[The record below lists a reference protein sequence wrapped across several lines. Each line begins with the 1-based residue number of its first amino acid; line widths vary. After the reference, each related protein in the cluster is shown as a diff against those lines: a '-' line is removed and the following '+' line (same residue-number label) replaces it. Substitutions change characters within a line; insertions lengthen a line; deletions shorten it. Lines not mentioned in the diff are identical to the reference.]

1 MEQILW
7 ILLMVPVLPLLGF
20 VFLSFMGKRLSAPIV
35 SYLPTVLM
43 AGALFCSLF
52 AALQFYRGG
61 ENVAMFQTTWLTFSK
76 GMQIN
81 MGIVANRL
89 TLLMII
95 VVSGVSF
102 LVHLYST
109 YYMKGEERL
118 HSYFAYLQLFTFS
131 MLGLVLSTN
140 LFQLYFFWELVGLS
154 SFLLIGFYYKRPAAV
169 AAANKAFIVT
179 RFADFAMLIGI
190 LILGSAAGSYDF
202 STMIDHL
209 TNPASLEQAQS
220 SFLGLTTVSW
230 GALLVFVGGA
240 GKSALF
246 PLHIWLPDAME
257 GPTPVSALIH
267 AATMVVAGVF
277 LIARLFPVYNIAAPD
292 ILLFIAYIGA
302 FSYLFAAIIAC
313 VQTDFKK
320 VLAYSTLSQIAFMFL
335 ALGVGG
341 YTESMFHLFTH
352 AFFKAS
358 LFLCAG
364 VIIHALGSGALKDM
378 GGARKQFPITHIV
391 FLIAA
396 LSISGFPFF
405 SGFFSKE
412 SIMVLLYPAHPVL
425 FGMALFT
432 GGLSAFYMFRLYFL
446 VFHHKPVTEVVAHT
460 TAAGGAAHAATAH
473 TNGSGVSHAAAV
485 HMNGSGISHAAAHI
499 SHEPW
504 QMSVPLII
512 LGVLSIAAGYVNFGQ
527 HTHLL
532 FAIAPVTVA
541 IIGMMMAAVLYRK
554 ENPLPGKVA
563 AAFGRFYRLVA
574 KKFYIDEIYLF
585 FARTMMIG
593 WLGGAAVWCEKY
605 IIKGAIERIAEDTQ
619 ELSEKIKKM
628 QSGRIQS
635 YSLYFLGGIIAIILI
650 LLTPFMR

>member
-7 ILLMVPVLPLLGF
+7 ILLIVPMLPLLGF
-20 VFLSFMGKRLSAPIV
+20 VFLSFMGKRLSAPVV

-43 AGALFCSLF
+43 AGTLFCSLF
-52 AALQFYRGG
+52 AALLFYRGG

-81 MGIVANRL
+81 MGIVANQL

-109 YYMKGEERL
+109 YYMRGEERL

-190 LILGSAAGSYDF
+190 LILGSSAGSYDF
-202 STMIDHL
+202 YEMIDHL
-209 TNPASLEQAQS
+209 TNPALLEQTQS

-292 ILLFIAYIGA
+292 ILLVIGYIGA

-364 VIIHALGSGALKDM
+364 VIIHVLGSGTLKEM
-378 GGARKQFPITHIV
+378 GGVRKQFPITHIV

-412 SIMVLLYPAHPVL
+412 SIMGLLYPAHPVL
-425 FGMALFT
+425 FGLALFT

-446 VFHHKPVTEVVAHT
+446 VFHHKPVAGEVAHT
-460 TAAGGAAHAATAH
+460 TVAGSAVHAVTADSATANM
-473 TNGSGVSHAAAV
+473 NGSCVSHAAV
-485 HMNGSGISHAAAHI
+485 HT

-541 IIGMMMAAVLYRK
+541 IIGMVLAAVLYRK
-554 ENPLPGKVA
+554 ENPLPGKIA
-563 AAFGRFYRLVA
+563 AAFGRFYRLIA

-605 IIKGAIERIAEDTQ
+605 VIKRAIERTAEDTQ

>member
-7 ILLMVPVLPLLGF
+7 MILMVPLLPLLGF
-20 VFLSFMGKRLSAPIV
+20 VFLSFWGKRLSLPV
-35 SYLPTVLM
+35 VCTLPTILM
-43 AGALFCSLF
+43 GGSLLCSLYIAGVF
-52 AALQFYRGG
+52 FLGNTEAVLY
-61 ENVAMFQTTWLTFSK
+61 QTNWLSFSEK
-76 GMQIN
+76 LQIN
-81 MGIVANRL
+81 MGVEANNL
-89 TLLMII
+89 TILMIV
-95 VVSGVSF
+95 VVSSVSF

-109 YYMKGEERL
+109 YYMKGEERFS
-118 HSYFAYLQLFTFS
+118 SYFAYLQLFTFS

-154 SFLLIGFYYKRPAAV
+154 SFLLIGFYYKRKTDV

-190 LILGSAAGSYDF
+190 LILGSAAGSFDF
-202 STMIDHL
+202 SQMINQL
-209 TNPASLEQAQS
+209 TNPAFLQQPQS
-220 SFLGLTTVSW
+220 SFMGLSVVSW
-230 GALLVFVGGA
+230 GALLVFAGGA

-277 LIARLFPVYNIAAPD
+277 LIARLFPVYYIAAPD
-292 ILLFIAYIGA
+292 VLLFIGYVGA
-302 FSYLFAAIIAC
+302 FSYLFAAVIAC

-320 VLAYSTLSQIAFMFL
+320 VLAYSTLSQIAYMFL
-335 ALGVGG
+335 ALGIGG

-364 VIIHALGSGALKDM
+364 VIIHALGSGSLKDL
-378 GGARKQFPITHIV
+378 GGVRRTFPITHIV

-412 SIMVLLYPAHPVL
+412 AILYLLYPSHPIL
-425 FGMALFT
+425 FGVALFT

-446 VFHHKPVTEVVAHT
+446 VFHHKKQGHEQT
-460 TAAGGAAHAATAH
+460 HAA
-473 TNGSGVSHAAAV
+473 SR
-485 HMNGSGISHAAAHI
+485 
-499 SHEPW
+499 HEPW
-504 QMSVPLII
+504 QMAVPLIM
-512 LGVLSIAAGYVNFGQ
+512 LGLLSIAAGYVNFGQ
-527 HTHLL
+527 HNHIK
-532 FAIAPVTVA
+532 FAIIPVAVA
-541 IIGMMMAAVLYRK
+541 ITGMVLAAVLYKK
-554 ENPLPGKVA
+554 ESPLPDKIATALGSL
-563 AAFGRFYRLVA
+563 YQLVV
-574 KKFYIDEIYLF
+574 KKFYIDEIYQF
-585 FARTMMIG
+585 FAHTMMIG
-593 WLGGAAVWCEKY
+593 WLGGAAVWCERK
-605 IIKGAIERIAEDTQ
+605 IMKGTMEGIGNGIGM
-619 ELSEKIKKM
+619 LSEKIKKM

>member
-7 ILLMVPVLPLLGF
+7 ILLMVPLLPLLGF
-20 VFLSFMGKRLSAPIV
+20 VFLSFLGKRLPDPIV
-35 SYLPTVLM
+35 CYLPTILM
-43 AGALFCSLF
+43 GGALFCSLYVAWAFF
-52 AALQFYRGG
+52 AGG
-61 ENVAMFQTTWLTFSK
+61 ENIVMFQTTWLTFSE

-81 MGIVANRL
+81 MGIVANQL
-89 TLLMII
+89 TILMII
-95 VVSGVSF
+95 VVSSVSF

-118 HSYFAYLQLFTFS
+118 PAYFSYLQLFTFS

-140 LFQLYFFWELVGLS
+140 LFQLYFSWELVGLS

-190 LILGSAAGSYDF
+190 LILGSSAGSYDF
-202 STMIDHL
+202 FDMIYNL
-209 TNPASLEQAQS
+209 TNPAFLQQTQS
-220 SFLGLTTVSW
+220 SFMGLTTVSW
-230 GALLVFVGGA
+230 GALLVFAGGA

-277 LIARLFPVYNIAAPD
+277 LIARLFPVYSIAAPD
-292 ILLFIAYIGA
+292 ILLLIGYIGA

-341 YTESMFHLFTH
+341 YTQSMFHLFTH

-364 VIIHALGSGALKDM
+364 VIIHALGSGALKDL
-378 GGARKQFPITHIV
+378 GGVRKQFPITHIV
-391 FLIAA
+391 FLVAA

-412 SIMVLLYPAHPVL
+412 SIMGLLYPAHPVL

-446 VFHHKPVTEVVAHT
+446 VFYHKQ
-460 TAAGGAAHAATAH
+460 
-473 TNGSGVSHAAAV
+473 AAV
-485 HMNGSGISHAAAHI
+485 EQEPARSAIHSVH
-499 SHEPW
+499 HEPW
-504 QMSVPLII
+504 QMAVPLII

-527 HTHLL
+527 HTHIL

-541 IIGMMMAAVLYRK
+541 IIGMTLAAVLYKK
-554 ENPLPGKVA
+554 ESELPNKIA
-563 AAFGRFYRLVA
+563 SAFGHFYRLVA

-593 WLGGAAVWCEKY
+593 WLGGAAMWCEKN
-605 IIKGAIERIAEDTQ
+605 IIKGAVEGTARETEA
-619 ELSEKIKKM
+619 LSNKIKTM